1 MRTTARIHAAV
12 LGLALCLACPAF
24 AQEQA
29 PTVFLPP
36 DPAPVAEPAPV
47 PVAAPVKAE
56 APAPAPAKAEVPV
69 LAQAQAQAANMP
81 VPTSLD
87 LKQSVER
94 GLAANPT
101 MVGARAQLLGSD
113 YMINSTTAD
122 FFPTATAYY
131 GFLRYGSQP
140 KTAGGANSGDQTTWT
155 GRLNIHQPIFTGFR
169 LLSTN
174 QRARLTKEQNEG
186 KLTQAE
192 LTLIGLIQTNFL
204 AHLKAKM
211 DVKSA
216 QDAVERLKSQL
227 KVTQAFFDVGLKPK
241 LDVLQAEVDLATAEQ
256 NLLKAKNSL
265 DTTRAKL
272 NSLLNL
278 PLEAPV
284 EYVGDL
290 MYTPLGLDLNECLN
304 RAYKNRPDILVGIK
318 SVGIAEKDA
327 GITASEFYPQVG
339 ADLDFYRKG
348 DNPGLTGSDNLS
360 ETGKSY
366 WTVGA
371 TASWTFWQWGSTY
384 YKYKSA
390 DENVNKMRAELD
402 NTRLGAGFEVKQ
414 NMLSQR
420 EAADRIG
427 VAKKSVDASRES
439 YRMALARYQAQ
450 VGTNTDVLDA
460 QAKVSNSE
468 AQLSQA
474 LSDYQT
480 AISSLYV
487 AMGDKNPELSTSK

>member
-1 MRTTARIHAAV
+1 MRTPALRYAAA

-24 AQEQA
+24 AQDQSPSA
-29 PTVFLPP
+29 FPP
-36 DPAPVAEPAPV
+36 ADPAPAAAPEKNEAAAPV
-47 PVAAPVKAE
+47 PATAPAAAPA
-56 APAPAPAKAEVPV
+56 AAATPV
-69 LAQAQAQAANMP
+69 LAQAQPQPANMP
-81 VPTSLD
+81 IPTSLD

-101 MVGARAQLLGSD
+101 MVAARAQLQGSD
-113 YMINSTTAD
+113 YMVSSTTAD

-131 GFLRYGSQP
+131 GFTRYGSQP
-140 KTAGGANSGDQTTWT
+140 KTTTGANSGDQTTWT
-155 GRLNIHQPIFTGFR
+155 GRLNIHQPIFVGFR
-169 LLSTN
+169 LLNTN
-174 QRARLTKEQNEG
+174 QRARLTKDMNEG
-186 KLTQAE
+186 KLTQTE

-216 QDAVERLKSQL
+216 EDSVERLRSQL

-290 MYTPLGLDLNECLN
+290 TYTPFGLDLNECLN
-304 RAYKNRPDILVGIK
+304 RAYKSRPDILVGMK
-318 SVGIAEKDA
+318 SVNIAEKDA
-327 GITASEFYPQVG
+327 GIVASEFYPQVG

-348 DNPGLTGSDNLS
+348 DGPGLSGSPNLS
-360 ETGKSY
+360 DTGKSY
-366 WTVGA
+366 WTLGA

-402 NTRLGAGFEVKQ
+402 NTRLGAGYEVKQ
-414 NMLSQR
+414 YTLSQR

-460 QAKVSNSE
+460 QSKVSTSE

-474 LSDYQT
+474 LSDYET
-480 AISSLYV
+480 AISNLYV
-487 AMGDKNPELSTSK
+487 AMGEKNPELSTSK

>member
-1 MRTTARIHAAV
+1 MTMRTKALQFALTF
-12 LGLALCLACPAF
+12 GLSLCLVGPAL
-24 AQEQA
+24 AQDQA
-29 PTVFLPP
+29 PAGQTPP
-36 DPAPVAEPAPV
+36 AMA
-47 PVAAPVKAE
+47 KAE
-56 APAPAPAKAEVPV
+56 APAT
-69 LAQAQAQAANMP
+69 QGSAADLP
-81 VPTSLD
+81 VPSSLD

-101 MVGARAQLLGSD
+101 MVGARAQLQGSD
-113 YMINSTTAD
+113 YMVKSSMAD
-122 FFPTATAYY
+122 FFPTATASY
-131 GFLRYGSQP
+131 GFSRYGSQP
-140 KTAGGANSGDQTTWT
+140 KTTAGANSGDQTTWT
-155 GRLNIHQPIFTGFR
+155 GRLNVHQPVFMGFK
-169 LLSTN
+169 LLNTH
-174 QRARLTKEQNEG
+174 QKARLTKEQNDAN
-186 KLTQAE
+186 LTQTE
-192 LTLIGLIQTNFL
+192 LSLISTIQTNFL

-216 QDAVERLKSQL
+216 EDSVERLKAQL

-241 LDVLQAEVDLATAEQ
+241 LDVLQAEVDLATADQ
-256 NLLKAKNSL
+256 ALLKARNSL

-284 EYVGDL
+284 EYAGELV
-290 MYTPLGLDLNECLN
+290 YSPFGLDLNECLK
-304 RAYKNRPDILVGIK
+304 RAFTARPDILMGIK
-318 SVGIAEKDA
+318 SVQIAEKDA
-327 GITASEFYPQVG
+327 GITASDFYPQVG

-348 DNPGLTGSDNLS
+348 DHPGLNGSPNLS
-360 ETGKSY
+360 DTSKSY

-371 TASWTFWQWGSTY
+371 TASWTFFQWGSTY
-384 YKYKSA
+384 FKYKSA
-390 DENVNKMRAELD
+390 DETVNKVRAALD
-402 NTRLGAGFEVKQ
+402 NTRLGAGYEVKQ
-414 NMLSQR
+414 GLLSQR

-427 VAKKSVDASRES
+427 VAKKSVDAARES

-480 AISSLYV
+480 AISGLYV
-487 AMGDKNPELSTSK
+487 AMGEKNPELSTAK

>member
-1 MRTTARIHAAV
+1 MRTKALRLAV
-12 LGLALCLACPAF
+12 ALGLAFCLAGPAL
-24 AQEQA
+24 AQEQS

-36 DPAPVAEPAPV
+36 EQTPAAEPAP
-47 PVAAPVKAE
+47 
-56 APAPAPAKAEVPV
+56 APAAEPAPAKAEAPAQAQTPV
-69 LAQAQAQAANMP
+69 LAQAQSQAANMP
-81 VPTSLD
+81 VPSRLD

-101 MVGARAQLLGSD
+101 MVGARAQLQGSD
-113 YMINSTTAD
+113 YMVNSTTAD

-131 GFLRYGSQP
+131 GVLRYGSQP
-140 KTAGGANSGDQTTWT
+140 RTVGGAKSADQTTWT
-155 GRLNIHQPIFTGFR
+155 GRLNIHQPIFTGFK

-186 KLTQAE
+186 KLTQTE

-216 QDAVERLKSQL
+216 QDAVERLQSQL

-290 MYTPLGLDLNECLN
+290 QYTPFGLDLTECLN
-304 RAYKNRPDILVGIK
+304 RAYKNRPDILVGMK
-318 SVGIAEKDA
+318 SVNIAEKDA
-327 GITASEFYPQVG
+327 GITASEFYPQID

-348 DNPGLTGSDNLS
+348 DNPGLSGSKVLS
-360 ETGKSY
+360 DTSRSY
-366 WTVGA
+366 WTLGA
-371 TASWTFWQWGSTY
+371 NASWTFFQWGSTY

-390 DENVNKMRAELD
+390 DENVNRMRAELD

-414 NMLSQR
+414 GMLSQR

-427 VAKKSVDASRES
+427 VAKKSVDAARES

-460 QAKVSNSE
+460 QAKVSSSE

-480 AISSLYV
+480 AISGLYV
-487 AMGDKNPELSTSK
+487 AMGEKNPELSTAK